1 MHAITEFM
9 GQQHRHCDELFAE
22 AENAAADGDWSEA
35 TPAWMGFCKALE
47 NHLQREEQCLFP
59 AFEAQTG
66 NTQGPTAVM
75 RQEHAQMRA
84 LVAQMTE
91 AAARQDQ
98 EAFLGGTDTLQILIS
113 QHNMKEE
120 QILYPMTDQVLSD
133 SAAMVETM
141 QAQI

>member
-1 MHAITEFM
+1 
-9 GQQHRHCDELFAE
+9 
-22 AENAAADGDWSEA
+22 
-35 TPAWMGFCKALE
+35 
-47 NHLQREEQCLFP
+47 
-59 AFEAQTG
+59 
-66 NTQGPTAVM
+66 
-75 RQEHAQMRA
+75 
-84 LVAQMTE
+84 MTE